1 VVDGGEGVWQAGARK
16 NEWGAG
22 HLPANA
28 ISGPKSPVESVI
40 GMWQMGGKGN
50 LKRWEAGTLGS
61 CGGEGFG
68 PPTANTERMR
78 WY

>member
-1 VVDGGEGVWQAGARK
+1 VWQARARK

-28 ISGPKSPVESVI
+28 ISGRIALGNGLGQKLPVESVI

-61 CGGEGFG
+61 CGGEG